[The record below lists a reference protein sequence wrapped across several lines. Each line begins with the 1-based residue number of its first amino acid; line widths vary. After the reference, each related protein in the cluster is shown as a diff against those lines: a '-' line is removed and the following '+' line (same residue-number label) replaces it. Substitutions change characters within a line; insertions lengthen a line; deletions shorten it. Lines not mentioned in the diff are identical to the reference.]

1 MNNHPKYYNLF
12 LTRCT
17 CTGCGEEYIYPTVW
31 LAREIPKGEA
41 FSRVPENG
49 TVWDLPI
56 NKKEVHDTVPFC
68 MMCVDKIEKEQF
80 VKDADI
86 RRIVNLAIAEGPEPE
101 FREGGKVIVRKIG
114 KPAIALDLKAL
125 GLIP

>member
-1 MNNHPKYYNLF
+1 MNHPKYYNLF

-49 TVWDLPI
+49 TVWDLPV

-68 MMCVDKIEKEQF
+68 MMCVGRVEKTAY
-80 VKDADI
+80 VKLDNKAVLNTRPKDA
-86 RRIVNLAIAEGPEPE
+86 V
-101 FREGGKVIVRKIG
+101 
-114 KPAIALDLKAL
+114 KPVVELDLKAL